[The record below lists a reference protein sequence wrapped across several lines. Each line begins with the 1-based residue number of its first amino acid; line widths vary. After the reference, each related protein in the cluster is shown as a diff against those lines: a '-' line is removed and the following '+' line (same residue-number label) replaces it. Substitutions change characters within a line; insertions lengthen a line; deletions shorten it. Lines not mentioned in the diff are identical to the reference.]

1 MTLECHKQD
10 GTLVGSKFIK
20 STKCKVQG
28 NNVHKKHVFTG
39 NCTTRK
45 IFLGKCT
52 NGKNN
57 LDAAI
62 HSVDSVQHNQRKKF
76 RESKVKIILLILC

>member
-62 HSVDSVQHNQRKKF
+62 HRVDSVQHNQCKKF
-76 RESKVKIILLILC
+76 RDSKVKIILLILC

>member
-1 MTLECHKQD
+1 MCPEGTLKKGSSMTLECHKLD
-10 GTLVGSKFIK
+10 DTLVGYQFIK
-20 STKCKVQG
+20 STKCKVHG

-39 NCTTRK
+39 NCTARK
-45 IFLGKCT
+45 IFLGKRT

-62 HSVDSVQHNQRKKF
+62 HSVVSA
-76 RESKVKIILLILC
+76 

>member
-1 MTLECHKQD
+1 MTLECHKLD

-62 HSVDSVQHNQRKKF
+62 HSVDSVQHNQCKKF
-76 RESKVKIILLILC
+76 RDSKVKIILLILC

>member
-1 MTLECHKQD
+1 MCLEETLRKGSCMTLECHKLD
-10 GTLVGSKFIK
+10 NTLVGSKFIK

-39 NCTTRK
+39 NCTTRI

-57 LDAAI
+57 LHAAI
-62 HSVDSVQHNQRKKF
+62 NSVASV
-76 RESKVKIILLILC
+76 

>member
-1 MTLECHKQD
+1 MCFERTLRKGSSMTLECHKLD
-10 GTLVGSKFIK
+10 NTLVGSKFLH
-20 STKCKVQG
+20 STKCKVHG

-45 IFLGKCT
+45 TFLGKCT

-57 LDAAI
+57 LHTAVNSAA
-62 HSVDSVQHNQRKKF
+62 SV
-76 RESKVKIILLILC
+76 

>member
-1 MTLECHKQD
+1 MVNWDLLTVCPEGTLIKGSSMTLECHKLD
-10 GTLVGSKFIK
+10 DTPVGSKFLH
-20 STKCKVQG
+20 STKCKVHG

-57 LDAAI
+57 LGAAI
-62 HSVDSVQHNQRKKF
+62 HSVVSV
-76 RESKVKIILLILC
+76 